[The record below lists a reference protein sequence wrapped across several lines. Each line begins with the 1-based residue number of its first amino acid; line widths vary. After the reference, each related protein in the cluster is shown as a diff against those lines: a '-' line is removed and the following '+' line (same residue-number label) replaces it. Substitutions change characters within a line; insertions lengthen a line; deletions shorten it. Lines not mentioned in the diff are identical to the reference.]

1 MNSIITGLIG
11 FGTGGRIF
19 HAPIISSMQ
28 NFRLQKIST
37 SSATAATTIRLHYPD
52 TKIVQYA
59 DEVLED
65 QELELVIIATPNAS
79 HFPLAKKALLN
90 GKHVIVEKPF
100 TVSVAEADELIA
112 LAESQKKIIT
122 VHHNRRWDSDFK
134 TVKKIIDGKL
144 LGTLVEYEAHFDRFR
159 NVLKE
164 NSWKET
170 DDRGSGILYDLGSHL
185 IDQALYLFGLPLE
198 LFANLQA
205 QRPGS
210 EVVDQFELL
219 LFYPGLKVTLKAGM
233 LVREPLP
240 HFILSGINGSFVKF
254 GMDVQE
260 EALKKGLTPLNSAN
274 WGEEPEIL
282 WGKINTEV
290 NGVHQE
296 GKVQSEKG
304 DYREFFQNI
313 YDAIRLQ
320 EPLMITAQQARDTI
334 KIIELALK
342 SNHQKCT
349 LKFE

>member
-1 MNSIITGLIG
+1 MHTIETGLIG

-19 HAPIISSMQ
+19 HAPVVSSLQ

-37 SSATAATTIRLHYPD
+37 SNATAATTIRSQYPD
-52 TKIVQYA
+52 TKIVQHP
-59 DEVLED
+59 DEVLAD
-65 QELELVIIATPNAS
+65 PAIELVIIASPNTS
-79 HFPLAKKALLN
+79 HFSLAKKALLN

-100 TVSVAEADELIA
+100 TASVAEADELIA

-134 TVKKIIDGKL
+134 TVKKIIDNKL

-164 NSWKET
+164 NSWKER
-170 DDRGSGILYDLGSHL
+170 DEEGSGILFDLGSHL
-185 IDQALYLFGLPLE
+185 IDQALCLFGAPDE
-198 LFANLQA
+198 VFSNLQK

-210 EVVDQFELL
+210 GVTDQFELL

-240 HFILSGINGSFVKF
+240 HFILSGTNGSFVKF

-260 EALKKGLTPLNSAN
+260 EALKKGLTPLNISN
-274 WGEEPEIL
+274 WGEEPEAI
-282 WGKINTEV
+282 WGKINTDI

-296 GKVQSEKG
+296 GKIASERG
-304 DYREFFQNI
+304 DYREFFQNV
-313 YDAIRLQ
+313 YDAIRSNKGLIVT
-320 EPLMITAQQARDTI
+320 PQQARSTI
-334 KIIELALK
+334 KVIELAMK
-342 SNHQKCT
+342 SNEQKRT

>member
-19 HAPIISSMQ
+19 HAPVISSMQ

-37 SSATAATTIRLHYPD
+37 SNATAATTIRSQYPD
-52 TKIVQYA
+52 TKIVQHA

-65 QELELVIIATPNAS
+65 PEIELVIIAAPNAS
-79 HFPLAKKALLN
+79 HFPLAKKALQY

-134 TVKKIIDGKL
+134 TVKKIIDEKL

-185 IDQALYLFGLPLE
+185 IDQALCLFGLPLE

-210 EVVDQFELL
+210 EVVDEFELL

-260 EALKKGLTPLNSAN
+260 EALKNGTTPLNIAH
-274 WGEEPEIL
+274 WGEEPEDI
-282 WGKINTEV
+282 WGKINTDV
-290 NGVHQE
+290 NGVHRQ
-296 GKVQSEKG
+296 GKIASERG
-304 DYREFFQNI
+304 DYREFFQNV

-320 EPLMITAQQARDTI
+320 EPLMVTAQQARDTI
-334 KIIELALK
+334 KIIELAMK